1 MVENEQTLMISPTRR
16 STRRRQVDATDTVRR
31 DDVAALTKAK
41 PHGGKENV
49 GRHDCCPPR
58 SKKNSQ
64 GREGKGVSSVLFELC
79 HDGMLLL
86 SHPRIVPLRSFS
98 RVA

>member
-41 PHGGKENV
+41 PHGGKDNV
-49 GRHDCCPPR
+49 GQHDLQRNAC
-58 SKKNSQ
+58 
-64 GREGKGVSSVLFELC
+64 
-79 HDGMLLL
+79 
-86 SHPRIVPLRSFS
+86 
-98 RVA
+98 